1 MTLTPSQRRP
11 HPDANAAV
19 SANAPANAPAAAN
32 TDADADAD
40 ATNTGAAAAAAESTL
55 RVIRGTPTAEELA
68 ALTAVVV
75 ALSENSVEPDAVA
88 PHRTWARRD
97 QLRLAPRPGPGSWR
111 RSGR

>member
-19 SANAPANAPAAAN
+19 SANAPAAAN
-32 TDADADAD
+32 TDDGAD
-40 ATNTGAAAAAAESTL
+40 ATNNDAAAESTL